1 MSEMVDGEIDPRSVE
16 AMEKFKNYSKEAQQN
31 MQSLQQ
37 QMDKFTNS
45 MSMTKG
51 HTQDLTE
58 ALRNI
63 GNTQPFQQMEES
75 IKEVQSGLEQTM
87 SRTQSPVNN
96 MNREPINTATQATS
110 APDITVNLRIDVS
123 GVTDKTDK
131 KTLAKEISN
140 MVTKELRSKMGGS
153 LTQSGFNRSG

>member
-1 MSEMVDGEIDPRSVE
+1 MVDGEIDPRSVE

-87 SRTQSPVNN
+87 NRTQSPVNN
-96 MNREPINTATQATS
+96 MNREPINAATQATS

>member
-1 MSEMVDGEIDPRSVE
+1 MVDGQIDPRSVE
-16 AMEKFKNYSKEAQQN
+16 AMENFKNYSKEAQQN

-45 MSMTKG
+45 MAMTKG

-87 SRTQSPVNN
+87 NRTQSPVNN
-96 MNREPINTATQATS
+96 MNREPVNTVAQANST
-110 APDITVNLRIDVS
+110 PDVTVNLRIDVS

-131 KTLAKEISN
+131 KALAKEISN

>member
-1 MSEMVDGEIDPRSVE
+1 MVDGQIDPRSVE
-16 AMEKFKNYSKEAQQN
+16 AMENFKNYSKEAQQN

-45 MSMTKG
+45 MAMTKG

-87 SRTQSPVNN
+87 NRTQSPVNN
-96 MNREPINTATQATS
+96 MNREPVNAVAQANST
-110 APDITVNLRIDVS
+110 PDVTVNLRIDVS

-131 KTLAKEISN
+131 KALAKEISN

>member
-87 SRTQSPVNN
+87 NRTQSPVNN